1 MKTVFIFDSCGQ
13 SPVKFIL
20 ADGDYS
26 RFEGVY
32 INAYYGEDFHP
43 EKKPLQEELEEFLW
57 TQGEEWKDNVEYL
70 NEWPYVHD
78 ESFVVVRIGAIP

>member
-1 MKTVFIFDSCGQ
+1 MKTVFIFDSYGE

-32 INAYYGEDFHP
+32 INAYYGEEYCP
-43 EKKPLQEELEEFLW
+43 EKKPLQGELQEFLW
-57 TQGEEWKDNVEYL
+57 TEGEEWKDNVEYL
-70 NEWPYVHD
+70 STWPYPEGD
-78 ESFVVVRIGAIP
+78 YVVVNIGCIP